1 MYRLIFIQYRIRNR
15 KYPFGTF
22 YRADRFGGLCPVGD
36 LSGDLPKSR
45 RRYLLDNRIHL
56 PGLYV
61 FINLLVYEKRKLEK
75 QKNLIR
81 FIRF

>member
-1 MYRLIFIQYRIRNR
+1 
-15 KYPFGTF
+15 
-22 YRADRFGGLCPVGD
+22 
-36 LSGDLPKSR
+36 
-45 RRYLLDNRIHL
+45 
-56 PGLYV
+56 LYV